1 MLSVFNDIC
10 SGKQM
15 DLEGK
20 RLKEIAKAHGDGSLV
35 DKDVKGRWCVFGPG
49 VSGSKLSLSKKNPGA
64 DRLARCSGRV
74 IADRARSQHDQLQ

>member
-1 MLSVFNDIC
+1 MLSVFNDTC
-10 SGKQM
+10 LGKQM

-64 DRLARCSGRV
+64 DRRFHYDSSSITIVERYSC
-74 IADRARSQHDQLQ
+74 

>member
-1 MLSVFNDIC
+1 
-10 SGKQM
+10 M

-49 VSGSKLSLSKKNPGA
+49 VSGSKLSLSKKKN
-64 DRLARCSGRV
+64 RCGQ
-74 IADRARSQHDQLQ
+74 ALPL

>member
-1 MLSVFNDIC
+1 
-10 SGKQM
+10 M

-64 DRLARCSGRV
+64 DRRFHYDSSSITIVERYSC
-74 IADRARSQHDQLQ
+74 